1 MNASLAIFEAEYG
14 LSVNAK
20 SAVASRVALEAVDV
34 AVDLARR
41 GEDDRDRALP
51 AELEHV
57 EGHHQV
63 LERAVRLGH
72 ELVHLRVRGEVDD
85 EVGLRVLD
93 AADPAGKAG

>member
-1 MNASLAIFEAEYG
+1 MNASLAIFDAEYG

-20 SAVASRVALEAVDV
+20 SAVGLGVALEPVDV

-41 GEDDRDRALP
+41 REHDRQLLLA

-63 LERAVRLGH
+63 LERAVRLGD
-72 ELVHLRVRGEVDD
+72 ELVHLRVRGEVARRRRPR
-85 EVGLRVLD
+85 GTRRR
-93 AADPAGKAG
+93 